1 MKLILTSIFLL
12 SATSSIMGTP
22 TIHRIP
28 IKYIQNL
35 TLSNSQLNLIQVSC
49 QDISNS
55 FVKFGI
61 TEVLCNNLENP
72 IDSNSIINNC
82 QLEYTIELEHNDNL
96 TYKYYYK
103 LIFCIVMILFY
114 IVVTFTACY
123 QLHTISNNFDMSRTQ
138 RGYISPTRLYRV
150 SDTHKNK

>member
-12 SATSSIMGTP
+12 STTSSIMGTP

-28 IKYIQNL
+28 IKDIQNL

-82 QLEYTIELEHNDNL
+82 ELEYTIEVEPKNNL
-96 TYKYYYK
+96 TYRYRYK
-103 LIFCIVMILFY
+103 LIFCIVMIVFY
-114 IVVTFTACY
+114 IVVTCSACY
-123 QLHTISNNFDMSRTQ
+123 QINYISNNFNISRTQ

-150 SDTHKNK
+150 EQTNKNK